1 MNKINGQL
9 KSDGLKIAIVGSR
22 FNELITT
29 RLIGGAEDCFIRHG
43 GAKENLDLIM
53 VPGAFEIPLT
63 AQKLANIHKDKY
75 DAIVCLGAVI
85 RGNTPHFEYVAAEVS
100 KGIAHVSLD
109 SNKPVIFGVL
119 TTDSIE
125 QAIERAGS
133 KSGNKGWDA
142 MLSAIEM
149 ANLFKEIEKD
159 DIRVTKKTSK

>member
-1 MNKINGQL
+1 MKKINGQL
-9 KSDGLKIAIVGSR
+9 KADGLKIAIVGSR

-43 GAKENLDLIM
+43 GVKENLDLIM
-53 VPGAFEIPLT
+53 VPGAFEIPVT
-63 AQKLANIHKDKY
+63 AQRLSRRKKDKY

-85 RGNTPHFEYVAAEVS
+85 KGSTPHFDYVASEVS
-100 KGIAHVSLD
+100 KGVAHVGLNND
-109 SNKPVIFGVL
+109 LPVIFGVL

-125 QAIERAGS
+125 QAIERAGT

-149 ANLFKEIEKD
+149 ANLFKQL
-159 DIRVTKKTSK
+159 

>member
-1 MNKINGQL
+1 MKKINGKL
-9 KSDGLKIAIVGSR
+9 KADGLKIAIVGSR

-43 GAKENLDLIM
+43 GDKDDLDLIM

-85 RGNTPHFEYVAAEVS
+85 RGNTPHFDYVAAEVS
-100 KGIAHVSLD
+100 KGIAHVSLE

-149 ANLFKEIEKD
+149 ANLFKEIEANDK
-159 DIRVTKKTSK
+159 IKSIKAKK